1 MQLFREIISGYPNLF
16 NGEGGEAKPFYKKWG
31 WIATINN
38 LAGGD
43 KTKWDYF
50 YSMGVLEFLNL
61 VTFQLD
67 EADGL

>member
-1 MQLFREIISGYPNLF
+1 
-16 NGEGGEAKPFYKKWG
+16 
-31 WIATINN
+31 

-50 YSMGVLEFLNL
+50 FKMGVVEFLNL
-61 VTFQLD
+61 VTFQID